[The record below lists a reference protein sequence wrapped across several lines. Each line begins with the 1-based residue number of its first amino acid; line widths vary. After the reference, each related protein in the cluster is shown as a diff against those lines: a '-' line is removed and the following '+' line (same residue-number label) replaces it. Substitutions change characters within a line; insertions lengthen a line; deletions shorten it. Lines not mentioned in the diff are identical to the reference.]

1 MHVMGI
7 NFYSRNVC
15 TIDVFLTTQVCSPQS
30 LSKTPTASISV
41 QRSQSRKV
49 TDLTSNAH
57 GY

>member
-15 TIDVFLTTQVCSPQS
+15 TIVVFLTTQVCSPQS
-30 LSKTPTASISV
+30 LSKSTAKLSV
-41 QRSQSRKV
+41 QRSQSQEV
-49 TDLTSNAH
+49 TDLTSNPR